1 MRIVAREGERVRVI
15 RGYFSFRYM
24 LWIYPWQILPRKTLF
39 LFLVVVV
46 VVVHYL
52 VLVVSGASACDEQ
65 GTAMDIHH
73 IAGSRIPARLTGG
86 HVAASQ
92 RYSLSRG
99 AIAHYLNAISFE
111 NKMRNNTEF
120 NEQYT
125 LS

>member
-1 MRIVAREGERVRVI
+1 MRIVVRERESGSSEGILVFVTCF
-15 RGYFSFRYM
+15 GYCLGKFF
-24 LWIYPWQILPRKTLF
+24 F
-39 LFLVVVV
+39 LFLVVV

-111 NKMRNNTEF
+111 NKMRHNTEF